1 MSAAYRKARSLLLWA
16 VSGAHFF
23 IVCTLLVGLGAVV
36 DPRKNDRAQRI
47 FFRNILRLAGVK
59 FEARH
64 ASGFDAQRTSLFVC
78 NHVNIFDPFVIYSAI
93 PQFVRGFELAS
104 HFKVP
109 AYGWMMGRFGNIP
122 VPDKNNRSREAIS
135 EMMRKTEQAFASG
148 ISLIAFPEGS
158 RTRDG
163 HVGPF
168 QKGVFRLALRF
179 GIPIVPMSIVGS
191 YEFHRTGDWMLNR
204 GKITVYLH
212 DTIETKDMRK
222 EQATELRER
231 VHAIVAAPVEE
242 HILQLQEATTRSSAS
257 AKAKA

>member
-1 MSAAYRKARSLLLWA
+1 MKSIYLKARSLILWGI
-16 VSGAHFF
+16 SGAHFF
-23 IVCTLLVGLGAVV
+23 VLCTLLVGLGTIV

-59 FEARH
+59 FEARRS
-64 ASGFDAQRTSLFVC
+64 ARFDPQRTSLFVC
-78 NHVNIFDPFVIYSAI
+78 NHVNVFDPFVIYSAI

-104 HFKVP
+104 HFKIP
-109 AYGWMMGRFGNIP
+109 AYGWMMGRFGNVP
-122 VPDKNNRSREAIS
+122 VPDENNRSREGI
-135 EMMRKTEQAFASG
+135 EQMTRKAGEAFRSG
-148 ISLIAFPEGS
+148 ISLIAFAEGS

-168 QKGVFRLALRF
+168 FKGVFRLAIRF

-191 YEFHRTGDWMLNR
+191 YEFYRTGDWMLNP

-212 DTIETKDMRK
+212 DTIETSGMRK
-222 EQATELRER
+222 EQATELRDR

-242 HILQLQEATTRSSAS
+242 HIARLQQARATSDAMTANS
-257 AKAKA
+257 